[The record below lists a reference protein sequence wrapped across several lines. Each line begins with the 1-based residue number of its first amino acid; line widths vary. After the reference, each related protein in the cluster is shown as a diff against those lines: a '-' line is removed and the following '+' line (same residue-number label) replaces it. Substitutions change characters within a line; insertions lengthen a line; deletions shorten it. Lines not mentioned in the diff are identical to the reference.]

1 MKILSS
7 ISMIALGVTLIGCG
21 SGGGGGG
28 SSASNPPSQV
38 PTKTEPQLPT
48 TPPTSQVESE

>member
-21 SGGGGGG
+21 SGGGGGD